1 MKLRRQLLPDPRAVL
16 FPRLCV
22 LCTTP
27 LGVEP
32 TVCQACLAALVPA
45 SPRDRSHTLDEGE
58 SIDNL
63 WVAFGY
69 DDALQTLI
77 HLLKYREHRRLGPRL
92 ALAVHGALGSELP
105 WSRYD
110 CLVPIPLHWNK
121 RRQRGYNQSLV
132 LARGLS
138 RLAGLPVD
146 SSLVVRQRWTRSQT
160 GLTRA
165 KRWANVAGSF
175 RAATGAEG
183 KRVLLVD
190 DVLTTGATAS
200 DCARA
205 LKAGGCREVGVIA
218 VATPLAADLTLAPL
232 AEPPQA

>member
-1 MKLRRQLLPDPRAVL
+1 MNLLRQLLPDPRTVL

-27 LGVEP
+27 LGAEP
-32 TVCQACLAALVPA
+32 TVCGDCLAALLPA
-45 SPRDRSHTLDEGE
+45 GPRDPGDPLDDGDN
-58 SIDNL
+58 IDNL

-69 DDALQTLI
+69 DDALRTLI

-92 ALAVHGALGSELP
+92 ALAVHGALGELLP

-110 CLVPIPLHWNK
+110 CLAPIPLHWNK
-121 RRQRGYNQSLV
+121 RRQRGYNQSLA
-132 LARGLS
+132 LARGLA

-146 SSLVVRQRWTRSQT
+146 NSLVMRHQWTRSQT

-165 KRWANVAGSF
+165 ERRANVAGSF
-175 RAATGAEG
+175 RAAAGAEG
-183 KRVLLVD
+183 RRVLLVD

-200 DCARA
+200 ACARA
-205 LKAGGCREVGVIA
+205 LKDSGCREVGVIT
-218 VATPLAADLTLAPL
+218 VATPIAGDLTLTPL
-232 AEPPQA
+232 AESAKS